1 MTVFNFSSST
11 DFTETAS
18 KNTLEQVMAETL
30 CKSGSTWS
38 AVRAVCL
45 GVSGVNHPRD
55 QERILKWLRYIVLNI
70 ILAFFY
76 SVKLYFNSL
85 LYVTYPKEKKNYAM
99 CSKLR
104 FDA

>member
-1 MTVFNFSSST
+1 MFSCLTVFNFSPYT
-11 DFTETAS
+11 KFTETAS

-55 QERILKWLRYIVLNI
+55 QERILKWLRYIVLNSI
-70 ILAFFY
+70 FFIY
-76 SVKLYFNSL
+76 LRMMLLQFLDDQCSL
-85 LYVTYPKEKKNYAM
+85 I
-99 CSKLR
+99 SG
-104 FDA
+104 